1 MMMIRRRGIGNLHRR
16 EISGRTQRRA
26 DTAVLSIRKVQAS
39 KGGTAGVV
47 VEAGGCEERSRGD
60 RSDGWGQ
67 GASLGEAAG
76 GKAGPPAADGRREGC
91 HGGQERGLSCISVRT
106 FHAVLTY
113 ELVLCRGSDRR
124 CHADV
129 PMIERCKKIWI
140 AMGYES
146 NGLVVESS
154 RASRVMSP
162 SPHADFPHCR
172 CQP

>member
-1 MMMIRRRGIGNLHRR
+1 MMIRRRGIGNLHRR
-16 EISGRTQRRA
+16 EIAGRTQRRA

-39 KGGTAGVV
+39 KGGMAGVV

-91 HGGQERGLSCISVRT
+91 HGGQERGLCISVRA
-106 FHAVLTY
+106 FPRCIDL
-113 ELVLCRGSDRR
+113 LCRGSDRR
-124 CHADV
+124 CYADV

-140 AMGYES
+140 AMGY
-146 NGLVVESS
+146 
-154 RASRVMSP
+154 SRVYP
-162 SPHADFPHCR
+162 
-172 CQP
+172 